1 MDNSVAG
8 TSPVDDVVA
17 AWRTRANDERM
28 PGYMYILRCADD
40 SYYVGSTRDLY
51 RRVQQHNAG
60 EGSAYTRRR
69 LPVELVYSAYFD
81 SVADAFGM
89 EKRVQNWSRAKRQA
103 LIDGD
108 FDRLPALAKKPRRK
122 RTVEPGGPST
132 G

>member
-1 MDNSVAG
+1 MMNACPG
-8 TSPVDDVVA
+8 TCTSCNAPTIPTTWGA
-17 AWRTRANDERM
+17 LE
-28 PGYMYILRCADD
+28 
-40 SYYVGSTRDLY
+40 DLY

-81 SVADAFGM
+81 SVAEAFGM

-122 RTVEPGGPST
+122 RTVEPPGGPST